1 MDNSKTELFESMPIP
16 KAVITLSV
24 PSVIS
29 SLVMVIYS
37 LADTFFVRHDER
49 PGAERRCYAGGTAL
63 LAFNAVN
70 NLFGIGSSSMMSR
83 ALRT

>member
-37 LADTFFVRHDER
+37 LA
-49 PGAERRCYAGGTAL
+49 GAERRCYAGGTAS
-63 LAFNAVN
+63 AGV
-70 NLFGIGSSSMMSR
+70 
-83 ALRT
+83 

>member
-16 KAVITLSV
+16 KAVVTLSV

-37 LADTFFVRHDER
+37 LADTFFVGMMND
-49 PGAERRCYAGGTAL
+49 PVQKTTIPCTAARRSDFTRL
-63 LAFNAVN
+63 
-70 NLFGIGSSSMMSR
+70 
-83 ALRT
+83 

>member
-37 LADTFFVRHDER
+37 LADTFFVGMMND
-49 PGAERRCYAGGTAL
+49 PGAERRCYAGGTAS
-63 LAFNAVN
+63 AGVQCRQPICSA
-70 NLFGIGSSSMMSR
+70 S
-83 ALRT
+83 AAPA

>member
-37 LADTFFVRHDER
+37 LADTFFV
-49 PGAERRCYAGGTAL
+49 G
-63 LAFNAVN
+63 
-70 NLFGIGSSSMMSR
+70 MMNDPVRSR
-83 ALRT
+83 Q